1 MKRTVFVLCALI
13 TLSVGAS
20 ADIPNPGRSP
30 RPTPKS
36 TVSTTKIE
44 PTPASGPKPRLA
56 EYEGVIRIYFDKT
69 VDVPVLEIREGA
81 MQRLLASNGES
92 IDNETIAG
100 ASRGFSPTQTIV
112 GGALF
117 SLAFIVG
124 GIWIFRSK
132 GSSKTAAGM
141 LLGVALGGG
150 TMVFANA
157 PPDYVVT
164 LTSRVF
170 KSSTTMYG
178 YAKNKVKIRVVE
190 EKEYINGDAR
200 DDVVLRV
207 PKVQTEGEE

>member
-1 MKRTVFVLCALI
+1 MALAV
-13 TLSVGAS
+13 SAM
-20 ADIPNPGRSP
+20 ADIPSPNRSP
-30 RPTPKS
+30 RPTPRS
-36 TVSTTKIE
+36 TVATAKIE
-44 PTPASGPKPRLA
+44 PTPAPGPKPRLT
-56 EYEGVIRIYFDKT
+56 EYNGVIRIYFDKT

-81 MQRLLASNGES
+81 MQRLLASDGES
-92 IDNETIAG
+92 VDNETLAAG
-100 ASRGFSPTQTIV
+100 SHGFSPTQTIV
-112 GGALF
+112 SGALF

-170 KSSTTMYG
+170 NKNTTMYG

-200 DDVVLRV
+200 DDVILRV
-207 PKVQTEGEE
+207 PKIQSEGEGEE